1 MQSRINRAERQL
13 ARSGIFYLQ
22 IYNAPNMEA
31 QKITLALIDRSAG
44 YEVGPERVRLANL
57 VDFAGDVAALLRGT
71 NKEVDPHDLDVAVIA
86 GSLAIE
92 TAPITGA
99 PKLLSD
105 LQHLTSSEL
114 LDAVDTKRREV
125 IERWQKL
132 ARSTRDLSFRITAP
146 FLGRPIVVSHH
157 TDFHAD
163 DADQWVQVER
173 YVRGEVQD
181 LGGVTKANAHVRL
194 PDGSTL
200 KVTAEKDMLRSDTV
214 NRLYKL
220 AVLRVRA
227 EYNVLTKELRN
238 ARLVEFVEYAPR
250 FDESELS
257 RLTRR
262 GEQAWKGVENATD
275 WVDQL
280 RGGEH

>member
-1 MQSRINRAERQL
+1 
-13 ARSGIFYLQ
+13 LQ
-22 IYNAPNMEA
+22 NYNANAMEA
-31 QKITLALIDRSAG
+31 QKITLSLIDRSAG
-44 YEVGPERVRLANL
+44 YEASPDRVRLADL
-57 VDFAGDVAALLRGT
+57 VDFTNDVAALLRGS
-71 NKEVDPHDLDVAVIA
+71 NKEVDPHDLDVAVQA

-92 TAPITGA
+92 TAPIMSA
-99 PKLLSD
+99 PQLLSD
-105 LQHLTSSEL
+105 LRHLASSEL
-114 LDAVDTKRREV
+114 LDAVDVKRREV

-132 ARSTRDLSFRITAP
+132 AKSTKDLSFRIAAP
-146 FLGRPIVVSHH
+146 FLGQPVVVSHN

-181 LGGVTKANAHVRL
+181 LGGMTKANAHVRL

-200 KVTAEKDMLRSDTV
+200 KVTAEKELLRSDKV

-227 EYNVLTKELRN
+227 EYNVLTRELRN

-250 FDESELS
+250 LDEAELK

-262 GEQAWKGVENATD
+262 GEQAWKGVGNATD

-280 RGGEH
+280 RGGEL

>member
-1 MQSRINRAERQL
+1 MALTLQTYNR
-13 ARSGIFYLQ
+13 
-22 IYNAPNMEA
+22 PTMEA
-31 QKITLALIDRSAG
+31 QRITLALIDRTAG
-44 YEVGPERVRLANL
+44 YEAGPDRVRLADL
-57 VDFAGDVAALLRGT
+57 VDFTKDVATLLRGDT
-71 NKEVDPHDLDVAVIA
+71 KEIDPHDLDVAVQA

-92 TAPITGA
+92 TAAIPVA
-99 PKLLSD
+99 PKLFSD
-105 LQHLTSSEL
+105 LLHLASSEL
-114 LDAVDTKRREV
+114 LDAVDAKRREV
-125 IERWQKL
+125 LERWQKR
-132 ARSTRDLSFRITAP
+132 ARASDELSYTISAP
-146 FLGRPIVVSHH
+146 FLRVPIVVGRH

-173 YVRGEVQD
+173 YVRGEIQD
-181 LGGVTKANAHVRL
+181 LGGVTKPNAHVRL

-200 KVTAEKDMLRSDTV
+200 NVTAEKDVLRNDTV

-227 EYNVLTKELRN
+227 EYNVLSRELRN
-238 ARLVEFVEYAPR
+238 ARLVEFVEYAPT
-250 FDESELS
+250 FDEDELN

-262 GEQAWKGVENATD
+262 GEQAWKGIGDATE

>member
-1 MQSRINRAERQL
+1 
-13 ARSGIFYLQ
+13 
-22 IYNAPNMEA
+22 MEA

-44 YEVGPERVRLANL
+44 YDAGPDRVRLANL
-57 VDFAGDVAALLRGT
+57 VDFTSDVAALLRGV
-71 NKEVDPHDLDVAVIA
+71 NKEVDPHDLDVAVRA

-92 TAPITGA
+92 TAPIAAAG
-99 PKLLSD
+99 KLFSD
-105 LQHLTSSEL
+105 LQHLTTSEL

-125 IERWQKL
+125 FERWQKL
-132 ARSTRDLSFRITAP
+132 ARVSKDLSFKISAP
-146 FLGRPIVVSHH
+146 FLKQPIVISHR

-173 YVRGEVQD
+173 YVRGEIQD
-181 LGGVTKANAHVRL
+181 LGGMTKANAHVRM

-200 KVTAEKDMLRSDTV
+200 KVTAEKDVLRNDTV

-227 EYNVLTKELRN
+227 EYNVLTRELRN
-238 ARLVEFVEYAPR
+238 ARLVEFVEYAPK
-250 FDESELS
+250 FDEEELN

-262 GEQAWKGVENATD
+262 GEQAWKGVRDATD

>member
-1 MQSRINRAERQL
+1 
-13 ARSGIFYLQ
+13 
-22 IYNAPNMEA
+22 MEA
-31 QKITLALIDRSAG
+31 QKITLALIDLSAG
-44 YEVGPERVRLANL
+44 YEAGPDRVRLANL
-57 VDFAGDVAALLRGT
+57 VDFTSDVAALLRGV
-71 NKEVDPHDLDVAVIA
+71 NKEVDPHDLDVAVRA

-92 TAPITGA
+92 TAPIAAAG
-99 PKLLSD
+99 KLFSD
-105 LQHLTSSEL
+105 LQHLTTSEL

-125 IERWQKL
+125 FERWQKL
-132 ARSTRDLSFRITAP
+132 ARVSKDLSFKISAP
-146 FLGRPIVVSHH
+146 FLKQPIVVSHR

-173 YVRGEVQD
+173 YVRGEIQD
-181 LGGVTKANAHVRL
+181 LGGMTKANAHVRM

-200 KVTAEKDMLRSDTV
+200 KVTAEKDLLRNDTV

-227 EYNVLTKELRN
+227 EFNVLTRELRN
-238 ARLVEFVEYAPR
+238 ARLVEFVEYAPK
-250 FDESELS
+250 FDEEELN

-262 GEQAWKGVENATD
+262 GEQAWKGVGDATD

>member
-1 MQSRINRAERQL
+1 
-13 ARSGIFYLQ
+13 
-22 IYNAPNMEA
+22 MEA
-31 QKITLALIDRSAG
+31 QKITLALIDLSAG
-44 YEVGPERVRLANL
+44 YEAGPDRVRLANL
-57 VDFAGDVAALLRGT
+57 VDFTSDVAALLRGV
-71 NKEVDPHDLDVAVIA
+71 NKEVDPHDLDVAVRA

-92 TAPITGA
+92 TAPIAAAG
-99 PKLLSD
+99 KLFSD
-105 LQHLTSSEL
+105 LQHLTTSEL

-125 IERWQKL
+125 FERWQKL
-132 ARSTRDLSFRITAP
+132 ARVSKDLSFKISAP
-146 FLGRPIVVSHH
+146 FLKQPIVVSHR

-173 YVRGEVQD
+173 YVRGEIQD
-181 LGGVTKANAHVRL
+181 LGGMTKANAHVRM

-200 KVTAEKDMLRSDTV
+200 KVTAEKDVLRNDTV

-227 EYNVLTKELRN
+227 EFNVLTRELRN
-238 ARLVEFVEYAPR
+238 ARLVEFVEYAPK
-250 FDESELS
+250 FDEEELN

-262 GEQAWKGVENATD
+262 GEQAWKGVGDATD

>member
-1 MQSRINRAERQL
+1 
-13 ARSGIFYLQ
+13 
-22 IYNAPNMEA
+22 MEA

-44 YEVGPERVRLANL
+44 YEVGPDRVRLANL
-57 VDFAGDVAALLRGT
+57 VDFTSDVAALLRGV
-71 NKEVDPHDLDVAVIA
+71 NKEVDPHGLDVAVRA

-92 TAPITGA
+92 TAPIAAAG
-99 PKLLSD
+99 KLFSD
-105 LQHLTSSEL
+105 LQHLTTSEL
-114 LDAVDTKRREV
+114 LDAVDAKRREV
-125 IERWQKL
+125 FERWQKL
-132 ARSTRDLSFRITAP
+132 ARVSKDLSFKISAP
-146 FLGRPIVVSHH
+146 FLKQPIVVSHR

-173 YVRGEVQD
+173 YVRGEIQD
-181 LGGVTKANAHVRL
+181 LGGMTKANAHVRM

-200 KVTAEKDMLRSDTV
+200 KVTAEKDVLRNDTV

-227 EYNVLTKELRN
+227 EYNVLTRELRN
-238 ARLVEFVEYAPR
+238 ARLVEFVEYAPK
-250 FDESELS
+250 FDEEELN

-262 GEQAWKGVENATD
+262 GEQAWKGVGDATD

>member
-1 MQSRINRAERQL
+1 
-13 ARSGIFYLQ
+13 
-22 IYNAPNMEA
+22 MEA
-31 QKITLALIDRSAG
+31 QKITLALIDRSTGYDAG
-44 YEVGPERVRLANL
+44 PDRVRLANL
-57 VDFAGDVAALLRGT
+57 VDFTSDVAALLRGV
-71 NKEVDPHDLDVAVIA
+71 NKEVDPHDLDVAVRA

-92 TAPITGA
+92 TAPIAAAG
-99 PKLLSD
+99 KLFSD
-105 LQHLTSSEL
+105 LQHLTTSEL

-125 IERWQKL
+125 FERWQKL
-132 ARSTRDLSFRITAP
+132 ARVSKDLSFKISAP
-146 FLGRPIVVSHH
+146 FLKQPIVISHR

-173 YVRGEVQD
+173 YVRGEIQD
-181 LGGVTKANAHVRL
+181 LGGMTKANAHVRM

-200 KVTAEKDMLRSDTV
+200 KVTAEKDVLRNDTV

-227 EYNVLTKELRN
+227 EYNVLTRELRN
-238 ARLVEFVEYAPR
+238 ARLVEFVEYAPK
-250 FDESELS
+250 FDEEELN

-262 GEQAWKGVENATD
+262 GEQAWKGVGDATD